1 MKNPIQIFVF
11 ILIISVWSCSTKPE
25 PILYGKENCSFCKMT
40 IMDSKY
46 GCELVSKKGKIFK
59 FDDLSC
65 MIKYMKINEET
76 STDFAHI
83 VVNQFDNP
91 GEFIETSKA
100 FFLKSPK
107 YQSPMM
113 GNIASFTNLEK
124 VDKAIG
130 NDTLAIEYTWDE
142 LLNTLK

>member
-1 MKNPIQIFVF
+1 
-11 ILIISVWSCSTKPE
+11 
-25 PILYGKENCSFCKMT
+25 MT

-65 MIKYMKINEET
+65 MVKYMKINGET

-83 VVNQFDNP
+83 VVNQFDKP
-91 GEFIETSKA
+91 GELIETSTA

-113 GNIASFTNLEK
+113 GNIASFTRLET
-124 VDKAIG
+124 VDKAIEK
-130 NDTLAIEYTWDE
+130 DTLAVEYTWDE